1 VYLISDGLFEEG
13 FFVPRPVALL
23 RPHARLFSSAH
34 SRILFVAAGLIL
46 TACAQTN
53 VAAPPSET
61 QEATP
66 PSSAT
71 APALPRNVMPVPV
84 IPELLADP
92 EITRVALI
100 IPLSGPAAAIGR
112 DLADAA
118 QMALFYF
125 AVPKFELRIYDSGGN
140 AQTARNA
147 AVRAQA
153 EGARLVLGPLF
164 SEAVAGTSS
173 VSRPAGIP
181 VFAFSNDR
189 LIAGDGVYAAGFSPE
204 AQIDRVVAFATRR
217 GLSEFAAL
225 VPDDGFGSRMSAIL
239 SDVVARHGASV
250 AATAFYPGEVEALT
264 ETIRTLARYD
274 ERVEALKAERK
285 LLAARDDAFSKRA
298 LERLSTRDTLG
309 VVGFEALM
317 LPVGG
322 EEVLQVA
329 PVLAFFDVDPQQ
341 VKLLGTW
348 VWDDPALGKEP
359 AMLGAWF
366 AAPPPDARARFV
378 ERFSELFGRA
388 PDRLATL
395 AYDAV
400 ALAAVLARGDG
411 PDPFARARLENPDG
425 FAGVDGIFRLRE
437 TGAVERGLAVLE
449 VRRDAPREIDPA
461 PTSFAAP
468 VIN

>member
-1 VYLISDGLFEEG
+1 M
-13 FFVPRPVALL
+13 PRPVALL
-23 RPHARLFSSAH
+23 RPHARLFASAR

-46 TACAQTN
+46 TACAPAN
-53 VAAPPSET
+53 VAAPPAET
-61 QEATP
+61 QDGTP
-66 PSSAT
+66 PPVTA
-71 APALPRNVMPVPV
+71 APALPQNAVPVPV
-84 IPELLADP
+84 TPAPQVAPD
-92 EITRVALI
+92 ITRAALI

-118 QMALFYF
+118 QMALFDF

-140 AQTARNA
+140 AQAARAATA
-147 AVRAQA
+147 RAQA
-153 EGARLVLGPLF
+153 EGARVVLGPLF
-164 SEAVAGTSS
+164 SDAVAGTSS

-217 GLSEFAAL
+217 GLSQFASL
-225 VPDDGFGSRMSAIL
+225 VPDDEFGGRMSAIL
-239 SDVVARHGASV
+239 SDVVARHGAGI
-250 AATAFYPGEVEALT
+250 AATAFYPGGVEAVT
-264 ETIRTLARYD
+264 ETVRTLARYD
-274 ERVEALKAERK
+274 ERVEALEAERK
-285 LLAARDDAFSKRA
+285 LLGERDDAFSKRA
-298 LERLSTRDTLG
+298 LERLSTRDSLG
-309 VVGFEALM
+309 DVGFEALM

-322 EEVLQVA
+322 EGVLQIA
-329 PVLAFFDVDPQQ
+329 PLLAFFDVDPQQ

-366 AAPPPDARARFV
+366 AAPPPDARVRFV
-378 ERFSELFGRA
+378 ERFLEVFGRA

-395 AYDAV
+395 AYDGV

-411 PDPFARARLENPDG
+411 PDPYARARLENPDG
-425 FAGVDGIFRLRE
+425 FVGVDGIFRLTN
-437 TGAVERGLAVLE
+437 TGTVERGLAVLE

-468 VIN
+468 FLN